1 MRQPVAS
8 PVADRV
14 VAYDRISSSDL
25 WQKFICDYFQ
35 KNANILKNRLKWFV
49 VFMKFVVF
57 IKHCDSIW
65 LK

>member
-35 KNANILKNRLKWFV
+35 KNANILKNRLK
-49 VFMKFVVF
+49 
-57 IKHCDSIW
+57 
-65 LK
+65 